1 MSKVIF
7 PGSFD
12 PIHLGHVDI
21 TRRAANLFDEVVIA
35 VYDKPLKSLLFS
47 TRERIAMVK
56 EATKDIPNITI
67 LGYNGLTVQ
76 FAKEVGA
83 SAIVRG
89 LRVFSDF
96 EYEFRMAMANKRL
109 EPGIETIAFVTD
121 EKNTFLSSSTVKEIT
136 SLGGDV
142 STMVP
147 LNVLKAL
154 RKKYQLTGSVEA

>member
-47 TRERIAMVK
+47 PRERIAMVK

-67 LGYNGLTVQ
+67 LCYNGLTVQ

-121 EKNTFLSSSTVKEIT
+121 EKNTFLSSSTVKEIA

>member
-47 TRERIAMVK
+47 PRERIAMVK

-121 EKNTFLSSSTVKEIT
+121 EKNTFLSSSTVKEIA

>member
-12 PIHLGHVDI
+12 PVHLGHVDI
-21 TRRAANLFDEVVIA
+21 ARRAASLFDEVVIA

-47 TRERIAMVK
+47 PRERIAMVK
-56 EATKDIPNITI
+56 QATRDIPNITI
-67 LGYNGLTVQ
+67 VGYNGLTVQ
-76 FAKEVGA
+76 FAKQVGA
-83 SAIVRG
+83 IAIVRG

-109 EPGIETIAFVTD
+109 EPEMETIAFVTD
-121 EKNTFLSSSTVKEIT
+121 EQNTFLSSSTVKEIA

-147 LNVLKAL
+147 ENVLKAL
-154 RKKYQLTGSVEA
+154 LKKYQPNGSGEA

>member
-47 TRERIAMVK
+47 PRERIAMVK
-56 EATKDIPNITI
+56 EATKHIPNITI

-96 EYEFRMAMANKRL
+96 EFEFRMAMANKRL

-121 EKNTFLSSSTVKEIT
+121 EKNTFLSSSTVKEIA

>member
-21 TRRAANLFDEVVIA
+21 TCRAANLFDEVVIA

-47 TRERIAMVK
+47 PRERIAMVK
-56 EATKDIPNITI
+56 EATKHIPNITI

-96 EYEFRMAMANKRL
+96 EFEFRMAMANKRL

-121 EKNTFLSSSTVKEIT
+121 EKNTFLSSSTVKEIA

>member
-21 TRRAANLFDEVVIA
+21 ARRAASLFDEVVIA
-35 VYDKPLKSLLFS
+35 VYDKPLKSLLF
-47 TRERIAMVK
+47 TPRERIAMVK
-56 EATKDIPNITI
+56 QATKDIPNITI
-67 LGYNGLTVQ
+67 LGYNDLTVQ

-109 EPGIETIAFVTD
+109 EPEMETIAFVTN
-121 EKNTFLSSSTVKEIT
+121 EQNTFLSSSMVKEIA

-147 LNVLKAL
+147 ENVLKAL
-154 RKKYQLTGSVEA
+154 LKKYQPTGSVEA